1 VRPLGE
7 PQSWN
12 NSRLLYQ
19 SARDRPE
26 VRNVKTTQQGGPRG
40 AGSRDRGGE
49 EGRAPNRAPTPALS
63 HTRKCWVGGR
73 GAKLT
78 PKPGELGTGKLVPSE
93 VGMGARNLAKGIV
106 QRTRRKTRE
115 EKLVREEEREIDWS
129 VAQAQ

>member
-1 VRPLGE
+1 MC
-7 PQSWN
+7 
-12 NSRLLYQ
+12 LYQ
-19 SARDRPE
+19 KLSSLTFKFKKKKISE

-78 PKPGELGTGKLVPSE
+78 PKPGWWCI
-93 VGMGARNLAKGIV
+93 R
-106 QRTRRKTRE
+106 
-115 EKLVREEEREIDWS
+115 
-129 VAQAQ
+129 